1 MAAANIKTYNTE
13 AFRQRYITQGQ
24 QLNDMLKPG
33 FGSFFITRVED
44 MIRLMKLPVPPT
56 RATTHSFIYLTA
68 GEAVMSIG
76 SSTYTIYK
84 NECLFVPA
92 GQVFSFNN
100 VDENKGYLC
109 NFSDDFVIGKSSRN
123 NTLLFDF
130 LQVWGNPVVKL
141 DKATSAHVHY
151 LLRRIFNAYAATG
164 IEQADLLEAYF
175 TAALFE
181 VNTAYKPLQHGK
193 AAATHIELA
202 NKFKQLVFKHIKQK
216 HLVTDYAELLYITP
230 NHLNKVV
237 KQATGKSPTKWID
250 ETLVLE
256 AKVLLH
262 QTALSIGQV
271 AGEIGLRDA
280 SYFSKLFKKYVGA
293 APLQFRQMIEKY

>member
-13 AFRQRYITQGQ
+13 AFRQRYIMQEQ
-24 QLNDMLKPG
+24 KVNNMLKPG
-33 FGSFFITRVED
+33 FGSFFIIRVED

-56 RATTHSFIYLTA
+56 RATTHSFIYLTQ

-76 SSTYTIYK
+76 SYTYTIYQ

-109 NFSDDFVIGKSSRN
+109 NFSSDFIAGNINGMS
-123 NTLLFDF
+123 FDF
-130 LQVWGNPVVKL
+130 LQVWGNPLVKL
-141 DKATSAHVHY
+141 DIETSAHVHY
-151 LLRRIFNAYAATG
+151 LLKRILDAYSTSG
-164 IEQADLLEAYF
+164 IEQADLLKAYF
-175 TAALFE
+175 TAVLCE
-181 VNTAYKPLQHGK
+181 VNSAYKPLPQSLHVS
-193 AAATHIELA
+193 TQTELA

-216 HLVTDYAELLYITP
+216 HLVTDYARLLHITP

-237 KQATGKSPTKWID
+237 KHATGKSPTKWID

-262 QTALSIGQV
+262 QTTLSIGQV
-271 AGEIGLRDA
+271 VAEMGLQDA
-280 SYFSKLFKKYVGA
+280 SYFSRLFKKYTGIT
-293 APLQFRQMIEKY
+293 PLQFRQMIRKY